1 MTPVSSRVTRANG
14 EISRRRILDAA
25 LSIAGERGY
34 AGTSISEVSKVSGL
48 PHSSIYW
55 HFKDK
60 DALFA
65 AVIADSYA
73 KWSEDFA
80 YRASEPAPSS
90 GDALSRLH
98 ESLTNFPAFLR
109 FGHLVILEQHNRE
122 LGARLAFIRI
132 RQQALRDLA
141 TIIGR
146 SSGLSGESAE
156 QLAALALAI
165 IDGAFLAGAAGEH
178 ALDNGDLLVR
188 MFDACV
194 REAIDGHQNTRTA
207 EAARDSL
214 RSL

>member
-1 MTPVSSRVTRANG
+1 M
-14 EISRRRILDAA
+14 
-25 LSIAGERGY
+25 
-34 AGTSISEVSKVSGL
+34 
-48 PHSSIYW
+48 
-55 HFKDK
+55 
-60 DALFA
+60 
-65 AVIADSYA
+65 
-73 KWSEDFA
+73 
-80 YRASEPAPSS
+80 
-90 GDALSRLH
+90 
-98 ESLTNFPAFLR
+98 
-109 FGHLVILEQHNRE
+109 ILEQHNRE